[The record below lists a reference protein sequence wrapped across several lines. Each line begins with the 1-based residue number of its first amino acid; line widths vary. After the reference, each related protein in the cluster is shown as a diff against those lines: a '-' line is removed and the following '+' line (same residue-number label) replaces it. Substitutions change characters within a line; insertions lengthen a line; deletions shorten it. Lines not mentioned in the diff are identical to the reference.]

1 MSEEIDK
8 VHNKKLSDLIASH
21 HANFHPILVLAEI
34 AASTNEESNVRVAA
48 AKGMMPYLEPQLKAI
63 EVRANVKQ
71 DFGVLRVTMMSE
83 DDDMAGADEGIEE

>member
-1 MSEEIDK
+1 MDSEK
-8 VHNKKLSDLIASH
+8 SQNKKLMELISGSH
-21 HANFHPILVLAEI
+21 SNFHPILVLADI
-34 AASTNEESNVRVAA
+34 ASDTSEDSSVRVAA

-63 EVRANVKQ
+63 EVRGNVRQ